1 MIRVYLN
8 DEVKYE
14 RLNELNP
21 HREAWVK
28 IYALEE
34 AIVGVFDNTC
44 KLVNDADVQDLREH
58 LGFIRILNEFKCR
71 TDLASE
77 HISDF
82 LNNTNA

>member
-1 MIRVYLN
+1 MIRVYHD

-14 RLNELNP
+14 RLNQLNP

-34 AIVGVFDNTC
+34 AIVGVFNNTF
-44 KLVNDADVQDLREH
+44 KLIKDADVQELCEH
-58 LGFIRILNEFKCR
+58 LGFIKILNEFKCR
-71 TDLASE
+71 TDLVSE

-82 LNNTNA
+82 LNDADA

>member
-1 MIRVYLN
+1 MRVYHD

-28 IYALEE
+28 IYALEK
-34 AIVGVFDNTC
+34 AIEGVFHNTF

-58 LGFIRILNEFKCR
+58 LSFIRILNEFKIM

-82 LNNTNA
+82 LKNADA